1 MKTAIEYIKDA
12 WRIYTTKENFIFFV
26 KIMAVITIVT
36 TSLSYVFNYFYP
48 VTTFENLDY
57 SNTPMLIIF
66 IIFSALGF
74 LVSLWSQTTT
84 YYAIF
89 RKTESE
95 KEIFILGFKNM
106 FKFFLISLVIG
117 LILLLGLVL
126 LVIPAIIFG
135 VWYSFSILL
144 VLDKGVRIGQAL
156 KQSKSIVSGRFWKIL
171 GRSVVFGLFSFL
183 IVIIFSLIPYIGNML
198 VLFLSPL
205 TLLPFYLLY
214 KDLSASSG
222 L

>member
-1 MKTAIEYIKDA
+1 MKTPIEYIKEA
-12 WRIYTTKENFIFFV
+12 GGIYTTKENFIFFA
-26 KIMAVITIVT
+26 KIMAVIIIVT

-57 SNTPMLIIF
+57 SNTPMLIAF
-66 IIFSALGF
+66 FLFSVLGF

-95 KEIFILGFKNM
+95 KEVFKLGFKNM
-106 FKFFLISLVIG
+106 PKLFLVSIVVG
-117 LILLLGLVL
+117 LIIFLGMIL
-126 LVIPAIIFG
+126 LVIPAIIFA

-144 VLDKGVRIGQAL
+144 VLDKGVGIGQAL
-156 KQSKSIVSGRFWKIL
+156 KQSKSMVSGRFWKIL
-171 GRSVVFGLFSFL
+171 GRSVVFGLFSFTIA
-183 IVIIFSLIPYIGNML
+183 IVFSLVPYAGNIL

-214 KDLSASSG
+214 KDLSIN
-222 L
+222 LE